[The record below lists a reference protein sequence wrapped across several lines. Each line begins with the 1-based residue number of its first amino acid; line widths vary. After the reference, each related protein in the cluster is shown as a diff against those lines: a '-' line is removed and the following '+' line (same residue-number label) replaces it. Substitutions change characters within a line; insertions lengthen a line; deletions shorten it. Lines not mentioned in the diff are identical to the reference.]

1 MSKKL
6 SMKGSL
12 NDAAQDT
19 GAYADSND
27 DASHLFV
34 RDAEAA
40 AKAKPEPLTHD
51 PASVFA
57 TRKQMRTFE
66 R

>member
-1 MSKKL
+1 MT
-6 SMKGSL
+6 GSL
-12 NDAAQDT
+12 NDAAQNT
-19 GAYADSND
+19 GAYANSED

-34 RDAEAA
+34 RDTETA
-40 AKAKPEPLTHD
+40 AKVTPDPLTHD
-51 PASVFA
+51 PASVFE